1 MRTIYSTLIL
11 LYGSAIR
18 LAGLLG
24 NSKARLWQAGRQ
36 NWRKNLKRLNL
47 NEQKT
52 AWFHAASL
60 GEFEQARPLI
70 EEYKVRFPAH
80 FILLSFFS
88 PSGYEIQKNYDLAN
102 LVVYLPSDTKKNARD
117 FLNLVKPTN
126 IFFIKYEFWF
136 NYLNRIKEL
145 QINCYLIS
153 GIFRRKQHF
162 FKIYGTWF
170 SNHLNAFS
178 HFFVQNNSS
187 KNLLNSIPF
196 NNVTVS
202 GDTRLDRVKKIATE
216 DFKNTLIEEFC
227 DHEKVIIFGSSWK
240 PENELAIKLHKANSG
255 IKIVVAPHEI
265 DANKMTQLKNLLGK
279 KSQLLSN
286 AKDFGLKKDSTILV
300 IDEIGLLSKV
310 YRYAT
315 FAVIGGGFG
324 SGIHNTLEAV
334 VYGCPVIFG
343 PNYQKFQEAT
353 DLLEAQVA
361 FSIKNK
367 EAFLQISTRLLQDS
381 KFLKNSQD
389 RAREYVKKN
398 TGATQLIMEHLLHK
412 K

>member
-24 NSKARLWQAGRQ
+24 NSKARLWHAGRK
-36 NWRKNLKRLNL
+36 NWREDLKRLNL
-47 NEQKT
+47 KEQKT

-102 LVVYLPSDTKKNARD
+102 LVVYLPSDTQKNARD

-145 QINCYLIS
+145 EINCYLIS

-162 FKIYGTWF
+162 FGIYGTWF

-178 HFFVQNNSS
+178 HFFVQNSSS
-187 KNLLNSIPF
+187 KNLLKSIAF

-202 GDTRLDRVKKIATE
+202 GDTRLDRVKKIARD
-216 DFKNTLIEEFC
+216 DFKNPLIEAFC
-227 DHEKVIIFGSSWK
+227 KNEKIIIFGSSWK

-255 IKIVVAPHEI
+255 IKIIVAPHEI

-286 AKDFGLKKDSTILV
+286 AKNFGLKKDSTILV
-300 IDEIGLLSKV
+300 IDEIGLLSKI

-315 FAVIGGGFG
+315 FAVIGG
-324 SGIHNTLEAV
+324 GIHNTLEAV

-343 PNYQKFQEAT
+343 PNYRKFQEAT
-353 DLLEAQVA
+353 DLLENEVA
-361 FSIKNK
+361 FSIKDE

-389 RAREYVKKN
+389 RAREYVEKN

>member
-162 FKIYGTWF
+162 FSIYGTWF

>member
-1 MRTIYSTLIL
+1 MRAIYSTLIL
-11 LYGSAIR
+11 LYGFAIR

-24 NSKARLWQAGRQ
+24 NSKASLWHTGRQ
-36 NWRKNLKRLNL
+36 NWREDLKQLNL

-70 EEYKVRFPAH
+70 EEYKIHFPTH

-88 PSGYEIQKNYDLAN
+88 PSGYEIQKNYNLAN
-102 LVVYLPSDTKKNARD
+102 LVVYLPSDTRKNAVD
-117 FLNLVKPTN
+117 FLNLIKPTN

-136 NYLNRIKEL
+136 NYLNEIKERE
-145 QINCYLIS
+145 INCYLIS

-162 FKIYGTWF
+162 FGIYGTWF

-178 HFFVQNNSS
+178 HFFVQNSSS
-187 KNLLNSIPF
+187 KSLLKSIAL
-196 NNVTVS
+196 NNVIVS
-202 GDTRLDRVKKIATE
+202 GDTRLDRVKKIARQ
-216 DFKNTLIEEFC
+216 DFKNPLIEAFC
-227 DHEKVIIFGSSWK
+227 KNEKVIIFGSSWK
-240 PENELAIKLHKANSG
+240 PENELVIKFNKANSG
-255 IKIVVAPHEI
+255 VKIVVAPHEI
-265 DANKMTQLKNLLGK
+265 DPNKMTQLKNLLGE

-300 IDEIGLLSKV
+300 IDEIGLLSKI

-343 PNYQKFQEAT
+343 PNYRKFQEAT
-353 DLLEAQVA
+353 DLLENEVA

-367 EAFLQISTRLLQDS
+367 EDFLQISTLLLQDS
-381 KFLKNSQD
+381 KFLKNSQKQ
-389 RAREYVKKN
+389 AREYVEKN

>member
-36 NWRKNLKRLNL
+36 NWRKDLKRLNL

-70 EEYKVRFPAH
+70 EEYKVRFPTH

-162 FKIYGTWF
+162 FSIYGTWF

>member
-36 NWRKNLKRLNL
+36 NWRKDLKRLNL

-70 EEYKVRFPAH
+70 EEYKVRFPTH

-117 FLNLVKPTN
+117 FLNLVNPTN

-162 FKIYGTWF
+162 FSIYGNWF

-202 GDTRLDRVKKIATE
+202 GDTRIDRVKKIATE

>member
-36 NWRKNLKRLNL
+36 NWRKDLKRLNL
-47 NEQKT
+47 SEQKT

-162 FKIYGTWF
+162 FSIYGTWF

>member
-36 NWRKNLKRLNL
+36 NWRKDLKRLNL

-70 EEYKVRFPAH
+70 EEYKVRFPTH

-117 FLNLVKPTN
+117 FLNLVNPTN

-162 FKIYGTWF
+162 FSIYGNWF

>member
-24 NSKARLWQAGRQ
+24 NSKARLWHAGRK
-36 NWRKNLKRLNL
+36 NWREDLKRLNL
-47 NEQKT
+47 KEQKT

-102 LVVYLPSDTKKNARD
+102 LVVYLPSDTQKNARD

-145 QINCYLIS
+145 EINCYLIS

-162 FKIYGTWF
+162 FGIYGIWF

-178 HFFVQNNSS
+178 HFFVQNSSS
-187 KNLLNSIPF
+187 KNLLKSIAF

-202 GDTRLDRVKKIATE
+202 GDTRLDRVKKIARD
-216 DFKNTLIEEFC
+216 DFKNPLIEAFC
-227 DHEKVIIFGSSWK
+227 KNEKIIIFGSSWK

-255 IKIVVAPHEI
+255 IKIIVAPHEI

-286 AKDFGLKKDSTILV
+286 AKNFGLKKDSTILV
-300 IDEIGLLSKV
+300 IDEIGLLSKI

-343 PNYQKFQEAT
+343 PNYRKFQEAT
-353 DLLEAQVA
+353 DLLENEVA
-361 FSIKNK
+361 FSIKDE

-389 RAREYVKKN
+389 RAREYVEKN

>member
-36 NWRKNLKRLNL
+36 NWRKDLKRLNL

-162 FKIYGTWF
+162 FSIYGTWF

-265 DANKMTQLKNLLGK
+265 DANKMTQLKTLLGK